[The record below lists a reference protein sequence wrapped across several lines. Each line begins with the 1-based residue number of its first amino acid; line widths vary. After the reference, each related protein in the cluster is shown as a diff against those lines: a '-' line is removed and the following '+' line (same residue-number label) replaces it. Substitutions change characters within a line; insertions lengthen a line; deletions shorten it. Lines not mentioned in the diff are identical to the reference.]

1 MANDCLYSSKTK
13 QTFLW
18 GGFAYDWCAPPPTH
32 THTPHT
38 PFPIPKHT
46 QTRTEMRKPFHIMA
60 PSGLLHWQQCSLKL
74 TCYLHSNR
82 DEHKVWSPEK
92 KKTSSHKR
100 TISPQLFKALI
111 FLGKYCMIC
120 TCLLISGGIWDFA
133 RSNVHPFNEGT
144 THSWAS
150 LTPWVTT
157 IFIHLSVRMLE
168 PTVFSIMFHKQQ

>member
-18 GGFAYDWCAPPPTH
+18 GGFAYDWCAPPPPPH

-92 KKTSSHKR
+92 KNKFTKAHDFPAIIQSTHILWEVLHDLYMFIDFRWHLGFCSLKCTPLQRGYDSFMGFFNAMGDHYIHTS
-100 TISPQLFKALI
+100 F
-111 FLGKYCMIC
+111 GKNAWAYC
-120 TCLLISGGIWDFA
+120 F
-133 RSNVHPFNEGT
+133 
-144 THSWAS
+144 
-150 LTPWVTT
+150 
-157 IFIHLSVRMLE
+157 
-168 PTVFSIMFHKQQ
+168 FHYVS